1 MGTRVADKG
10 ANCKAGDGAGGDGR
24 GDDSG
29 DNKCGD
35 DSGGFETRHYGAVR
49 YHNNLMKRDESDGDW
64 RN

>member
-29 DNKCGD
+29 
-35 DSGGFETRHYGAVR
+35 GFETRHYGAVR
-49 YHNNLMKRDESDGDW
+49 YHNNLMKQDESDGDW